1 MTRSADLPS
10 ARLLI
15 VGPQGSG
22 KGTQGVRVGEALSI
36 PVISTGDVFRANV
49 SAGTPLGQQ
58 VKAIIEAGDLVPD
71 SLTSE
76 IVRDRLTQDDAS
88 NGFLLDG
95 YPRNLGQVGDLDAF
109 LESRGESLDAVIE
122 LSVPRDESIARL
134 TQRAI
139 DQGRTDDTEEVIAN
153 RLAIYER
160 ETAPILD
167 VYRERGIVDAIDGVG
182 SLDEIAD
189 RIAAALA
196 ALPSIASAQD
206 GPPLPDDMPPANAP
220 MPAGGGAQVDPNAY
234 ISPRNPNLT
243 RTQREGLSIA
253 RRWQAESAEGIK
265 PVPGTEGAVLFAF
278 GTSEPSVVCA
288 VLQICDVQ
296 LQPGENINSV
306 NVGDSARWLIE
317 PAVSNSGPNETQHL
331 IIKPLDANLNTTL
344 IVTTD
349 RRTYHIRLVSH
360 RTQFMS
366 RVAFTYPDEA
376 QAKWAAFR
384 ARSDTARAE
393 NTMAVPDGARGTGR
407 GGSEYLSNLDFHY
420 SVDGRAR
427 WKPVRVYN
435 DGVKTI
441 IEMPHAM
448 EQTEA
453 PSLLIVR
460 AGGSVSKA
468 ADTSIVNYR
477 LQDGR
482 YIVDQIFDQAV
493 LISGVGKR
501 QERVTIT
508 RGG

>member
-95 YPRNLGQVGDLDAF
+95 YPRNRGQVGDLDAF

-196 ALPSIASAQD
+196 A
-206 GPPLPDDMPPANAP
+206 
-220 MPAGGGAQVDPNAY
+220 
-234 ISPRNPNLT
+234 R
-243 RTQREGLSIA
+243 
-253 RRWQAESAEGIK
+253 GI
-265 PVPGTEGAVLFAF
+265 
-278 GTSEPSVVCA
+278 
-288 VLQICDVQ
+288 
-296 LQPGENINSV
+296 
-306 NVGDSARWLIE
+306 
-317 PAVSNSGPNETQHL
+317 
-331 IIKPLDANLNTTL
+331 
-344 IVTTD
+344 
-349 RRTYHIRLVSH
+349 
-360 RTQFMS
+360 
-366 RVAFTYPDEA
+366 
-376 QAKWAAFR
+376 
-384 ARSDTARAE
+384 
-393 NTMAVPDGARGTGR
+393 TG
-407 GGSEYLSNLDFHY
+407 
-420 SVDGRAR
+420 
-427 WKPVRVYN
+427 
-435 DGVKTI
+435 
-441 IEMPHAM
+441 
-448 EQTEA
+448 
-453 PSLLIVR
+453 
-460 AGGSVSKA
+460 
-468 ADTSIVNYR
+468 
-477 LQDGR
+477 
-482 YIVDQIFDQAV
+482 
-493 LISGVGKR
+493 
-501 QERVTIT
+501 
-508 RGG
+508 